1 MLSRTL
7 DIGCSSELMYSQ
19 WWRYI
24 AAVLTY
30 QDTVIDS
37 SAALPLNIA
46 GEIMGSQGEYPTRR
60 SYYGHI
66 TVSTFYRGQEAR
78 W

>member
-1 MLSRTL
+1 
-7 DIGCSSELMYSQ
+7 MYSQ

-37 SAALPLNIA
+37 SASLPLNIA
-46 GEIMGSQGEYPTRR
+46 GEIMGLARR
-60 SYYGHI
+60 ASDMQSYYGHI
-66 TVSTFYRGQEAR
+66 TVSTFYLQRTGG
-78 W
+78 